1 MEISV
6 TVNGASHKHDVPA
19 RLLLVHYLREYL
31 NLTGAHV
38 GCDTSQCGACV
49 VMVDGKSTKSCTMLA
64 VQVDGAEIL
73 TVEGLAKGGAYHPVQ
88 QGFWEMHG
96 LQCGFCTP
104 GMIMSS
110 YALLQENANPSDE
123 EIRYALEGNL
133 CRCTGYENIVRAVK
147 YAANQMNGVGQGA
160 SPMHEAAKPETPEL
174 AGEIEHPQRTNGQP
188 DKPETVEEWQGENAG
203 VSDETR

>member
-1 MEISV
+1 
-6 TVNGASHKHDVPA
+6 
-19 RLLLVHYLREYL
+19 
-31 NLTGAHV
+31 
-38 GCDTSQCGACV
+38 
-49 VMVDGKSTKSCTMLA
+49 
-64 VQVDGAEIL
+64 
-73 TVEGLAKGGAYHPVQ
+73 
-88 QGFWEMHG
+88 
-96 LQCGFCTP
+96 
-104 GMIMSS
+104 MIMSS